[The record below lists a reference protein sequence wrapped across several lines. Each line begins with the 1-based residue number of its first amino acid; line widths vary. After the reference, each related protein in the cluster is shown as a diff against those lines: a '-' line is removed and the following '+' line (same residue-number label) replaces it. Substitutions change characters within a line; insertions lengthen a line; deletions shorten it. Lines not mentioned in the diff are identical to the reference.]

1 VPAWLQN
8 HDAVSTA
15 TNNPDTQ
22 RLADGVSM
30 GAVELELQAASGMAP
45 APRSLI
51 RRLMDGLDA
60 SLTALAVLCLSGIAV
75 VTLTGVVSRYVFNNS
90 FTWTGEAGQW
100 LFIYLIFLGIPLAHR
115 LRMHIA
121 VGAIKQLLPSSMR
134 QAHQVLIDGL
144 VAYTTIAVLFG
155 AKDLIGLI
163 GGTSTALGI
172 PSWLQYAGIPLSC
185 VLGLAYI
192 ALRDLESERGRWVGA
207 MGVVLG
213 MLLYLA
219 FDVQAWISLPQGHA
233 VGAMVLSFALALALG
248 VPVAFAMLLSVFVA
262 NLSAATLPAP
272 AVVQNVV
279 RGSGQFLMLAIPLF
293 LLAGS
298 LMNVGGLTQ
307 RLIDFSYALVR
318 HLRGGMGQ
326 VTVVSATLYAG
337 ISGSSN
343 ADAALSAKMLH
354 PAMVRDGYKPAFS
367 AAVCAAA
374 ALLPNVIPPSVGML
388 ILAAAT
394 GLSVGHLFLAGIVP
408 GLVIAAALMLAVWLV
423 ARRDNYG
430 ASMAKA
436 SWRDRLRAGKAAVP
450 VMMLAV
456 FIIVSLRMGIA
467 TPTETGAIAVAYA
480 FVLGVFVYR
489 NFSMKAL
496 YEVLSSTAVDAALIG
511 LLIGAALP
519 FGFILTAERVPQE
532 ILALASDWGGD
543 KWTVLLSINLVL
555 LVAGMFLDIGA
566 AILILAPLFLP
577 LAISVGVDPIHF
589 GLIVICNLMIGGLS
603 PPVGI
608 LAYIVATVARLEVT
622 DVFRASWPLMLALLA
637 ALAVITYV
645 PVVSLGLLW
654 LTGA

>member
-1 VPAWLQN
+1 M
-8 HDAVSTA
+8 S
-15 TNNPDTQ
+15 
-22 RLADGVSM
+22 
-30 GAVELELQAASGMAP
+30 AVEFEPQDGIGAPPAS
-45 APRSLI
+45 RSVV

-60 SLTALAVLCLSGIAV
+60 SLTALAVICLCGIAV
-75 VTLTGVVSRYVFNNS
+75 VTLAGVVARYVFNNS
-90 FTWTGEAGQW
+90 FTWTGETGQW

-115 LRMHIA
+115 MRMHIA
-121 VGAIKQLLPSSMR
+121 VGALKRFLPDSMR

-172 PSWLQYAGIPLSC
+172 PSWLQYAGIPVSC
-185 VLGLAYI
+185 ALGLAYI
-192 ALRDLESERGRWVGA
+192 ALRDLDAARGRWVGA
-207 MGVVLG
+207 AGVTLGVVLY
-213 MLLYLA
+213 MAL
-219 FDVQAWISLPQGHA
+219 DVQSWISVPQGHA
-233 VGAMVLSFALALALG
+233 VGAMALGFALALALG
-248 VPVAFAMLLSVFVA
+248 VPVAFSMLLAVFLA

-279 RGSGQFLMLAIPLF
+279 RGSGQFLLLAIPLF

-367 AAVCAAA
+367 AAVCAAS
-374 ALLPNVIPPSVGML
+374 ALLPNIIPPSVGML

-408 GLVIAAALMLAVWLV
+408 GLLIAVSLMVAVWLV
-423 ARRDNYG
+423 ARRNNYG
-430 ASMAKA
+430 ASMPRA
-436 SWRDRLRAGKAAVP
+436 SWRERLRAGKAAVP
-450 VMMLAV
+450 VMMLAL

-467 TPTETGAIAVAYA
+467 TPTETGALAVAYA
-480 FVLGVFVYR
+480 FALGVFVYR
-489 NFSMKAL
+489 SYSMKAL
-496 YEVLSSTAVDAALIG
+496 YQVLSSTAVDSALIG
-511 LLIGAALP
+511 LLIGSALP
-519 FGFILTAERVPQE
+519 FGFILTTERVPQE
-532 ILALASDWGGD
+532 ILAFTSHWTGD
-543 KWTVLLSINLVL
+543 KWTVLLFINVVM

-577 LAISVGVDPIHF
+577 LVVSIGVDPIHF

-645 PVVSLGLLW
+645 PAVSLGLLW